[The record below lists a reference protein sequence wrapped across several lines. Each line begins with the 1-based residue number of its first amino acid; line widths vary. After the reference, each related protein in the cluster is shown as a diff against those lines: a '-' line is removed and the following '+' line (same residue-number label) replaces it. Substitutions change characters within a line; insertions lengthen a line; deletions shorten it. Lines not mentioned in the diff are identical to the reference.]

1 MKKALV
7 LLFDKFEEIEAIA
20 PIDIMRRAGVDV
32 LTASLES
39 GLRVVGRSGITVE
52 ADAFFK
58 DVCRRNFDIVV
69 LPGGPGVH
77 NLKGCEPVLE
87 VLKKQAESGG
97 LLAAICA
104 APVVLD
110 TAGVLAGTM
119 CTAHACV
126 AESLGNCDQSK
137 RVVFDKNV
145 ITSRG
150 AGTAVEFALKIV
162 EILSGEKTSKD
173 VAKSIHFID

>member
-39 GLRVVGRSGITVE
+39 GLCVVGRSGITVE

-77 NLKGCEPVLE
+77 NLKGCEPVRHCRSSSGNDVHGPCLRGGKPRE
-87 VLKKQAESGG
+87 LRPVKKG
-97 LLAAICA
+97 CF
-104 APVVLD
+104 
-110 TAGVLAGTM
+110 
-119 CTAHACV
+119 
-126 AESLGNCDQSK
+126 
-137 RVVFDKNV
+137 R
-145 ITSRG
+145 
-150 AGTAVEFALKIV
+150 
-162 EILSGEKTSKD
+162 
-173 VAKSIHFID
+173 

>member
-39 GLRVVGRSGITVE
+39 GLCVVGRSGITVE

-77 NLKGCEPVLE
+77 N
-87 VLKKQAESGG
+87 
-97 LLAAICA
+97 AAICA